1 MEQSPRA
8 LGSSSGKL
16 MLQKPSLSNKQQSAH
31 PDSASKIPSLIPA
44 NQGTKIMSTFRLPQM
59 ENLAQIAIPP
69 NLGHQQLASKNKRK
83 SPTEKSPKP
92 QNVFSA
98 HQAAILTNRR
108 ASPAEKSL
116 KARNESFES
125 VRSKLRESLASA
137 LVLGSGEKAK
147 PLDVEKSYAQETK
160 PKDPIT
166 VSQQGDISSTSAP
179 PETPLDPMGRN
190 HDVAHKSD
198 ASSFA
203 GFVSIGE
210 NADNVANTRD
220 SFAKE
225 EDTPFNDFALKD
237 DLLQENGLC
246 WVADVG
252 PERSESR
259 DGGASKRAKL
269 DPDEIAVDPK
279 ESEDRNRAL
288 AASIEAEL
296 FRLFG
301 GVNKKYK
308 EKGRSLLFNLKDPSN
323 PELRERVISGEITPQ
338 RLCSMSAEELAS
350 KELTEW
356 RIAKAEEFAHMV
368 VLPDSDV
375 DLRRVVKKT
384 HKGEF
389 QVEVERDDSGSVEV
403 AIGAN
408 SLPLVLP
415 RRASEPKSNSKSVS
429 NSKPNEADGS
439 DNSGL
444 PENADSEALEL
455 SSNLTTLPHDMQD
468 LIVDVKGAEN
478 LPPIVSLDE
487 FMEALDSEPPFEN
500 LSGGAEQHP
509 QTDDGGAG
517 SSDAQ
522 VDTSSGKPDGKP
534 DATPSRTLAG
544 DPLDA
549 SASQPDEI
557 EAKAKDA
564 DAEDDPAVGTS
575 KADAE
580 NPTPTLASNGG
591 HLWEGVIQLNISSLV
606 TVLAVFRSG
615 EKVSTKDWPTFVEV
629 KGRVRVE
636 AFEKFLRD
644 LPLSKSRAMMVV
656 DLRWKEGSPEGG
668 LRAISEAVESYVAD
682 GRLGYVE
689 PCPGV
694 ELYVCPP
701 GGKTAQM
708 LGEHAAAVAE
718 PAEAAAPAEGGLVG
732 VVVWRRAL
740 VESPRLLS
748 SSHHHHHQK
757 HSSSSKRSSL
767 SRKQQQRPL
776 PGSLT
781 REPPAELNPKPR
793 AEDAGE
799 DLPPGFGPAGAGAGE
814 EDDLPEFDFRR
825 GSLPAAA
832 APRPAYH
839 MRELIHKYGQGE
851 GAAAVAGRVQLTP
864 ARPWED
870 DDDDDIPEWR
880 PQTVRPHPPQQ
891 AFLPHLTNQRQQQQ
905 QFIVPPPPEHPQF
918 LPRAAAQ
925 PGGWGPYG
933 GRPMD
938 GQGFAA
944 GDQRSAMDWRYD
956 VPRSRGL

>member
-1 MEQSPRA
+1 
-8 LGSSSGKL
+8 
-16 MLQKPSLSNKQQSAH
+16 
-31 PDSASKIPSLIPA
+31 
-44 NQGTKIMSTFRLPQM
+44 
-59 ENLAQIAIPP
+59 
-69 NLGHQQLASKNKRK
+69 
-83 SPTEKSPKP
+83 
-92 QNVFSA
+92 
-98 HQAAILTNRR
+98 
-108 ASPAEKSL
+108 
-116 KARNESFES
+116 
-125 VRSKLRESLASA
+125 
-137 LVLGSGEKAK
+137 
-147 PLDVEKSYAQETK
+147 
-160 PKDPIT
+160 
-166 VSQQGDISSTSAP
+166 
-179 PETPLDPMGRN
+179 MGRN

-203 GFVSIGE
+203 GFPIRGFFCK
-210 NADNVANTRD
+210 RGGH
-220 SFAKE
+220 
-225 EDTPFNDFALKD
+225 PFNDFALKD

-408 SLPLVLP
+408 SLPLVLQEE
-415 RRASEPKSNSKSVS
+415 RVNQRAIQNRSAIRNQMK
-429 NSKPNEADGS
+429 
-439 DNSGL
+439 L
-444 PENADSEALEL
+444 MALEL

-500 LSGGAEQHP
+500 LSGGAEQHHRQMMGEP
-509 QTDDGGAG
+509 A
-517 SSDAQ
+517 AQ
-522 VDTSSGKPDGKP
+522 MHRCNSQSH
-534 DATPSRTLAG
+534 ARRR
-544 DPLDA
+544 PLDA

-656 DLRWKEGSPEGG
+656 DLRWKEGSPEG
-668 LRAISEAVESYVAD
+668 
-682 GRLGYVE
+682 
-689 PCPGV
+689 
-694 ELYVCPP
+694 LYVCPP

-767 SRKQQQRPL
+767 SRKQQQRP
-776 PGSLT
+776 PPVASPASPRRAQPKAQGGG
-781 REPPAELNPKPR
+781 RRRGPPAGVRPR
-793 AEDAGE
+793 RRRR
-799 DLPPGFGPAGAGAGE
+799 GE

-938 GQGFAA
+938 GKALQRETSGVRWTGDTMYLGA
-944 GDQRSAMDWRYD
+944 GACDRLFYPSD
-956 VPRSRGL
+956 VPIPLYQVSP